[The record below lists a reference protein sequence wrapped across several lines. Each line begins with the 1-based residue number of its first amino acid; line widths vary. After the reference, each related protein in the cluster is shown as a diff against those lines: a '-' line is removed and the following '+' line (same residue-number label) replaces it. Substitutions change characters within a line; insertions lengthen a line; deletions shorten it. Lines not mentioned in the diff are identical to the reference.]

1 VPTNPRVYFDISIG
15 GKAAGRIQFELFKN
29 VTPLTAENFRQLCTG
44 EKGRS
49 RRSGKALSYKHSVF
63 HRVIPG
69 FMAQGGDFTK
79 FNGTGGESVYGHEFK
94 DENFKVRHTQPF
106 LLSMANAG
114 PNTNGSQFF
123 ITFAKAPHLDGKHVV
138 FGRVDKGQDIVRR
151 MERVKTNHS
160 DIPQNADKILV
171 TKCGHMIKKSE
182 LVEKLKKDEAVKK
195 VESGESAP
203 AQKKKQNKDKKRDVA
218 PVSDSED
225 EEEEQ
230 KIPRKASQEEVVMQE
245 EDDDDEEDAE
255 LEKKRDRAALR
266 EIIKQEKLKA
276 IEEQKLKPKENP
288 GTISKSKQKRLKLLE
303 KLKKP
308 YNRNK
313 P

>member
-15 GKAAGRIQFELFKN
+15 GQAAGRVQFELFKN

-49 RRSGKALSYKHSVF
+49 RRSGKALSYQHSMF

-123 ITFAKAPHLDGKHVV
+123 ITFEKAPHLDGKHVV

-160 DIPQNADKILV
+160 DMPQNNDRILV

-182 LVEKLKKDEAVKK
+182 LVEKLKKEEAVKK
-195 VESGESAP
+195 AARGEQAP
-203 AQKKKQNKDKKRDVA
+203 AQQVRDKVRDVSS
-218 PVSDSED
+218 VSDSED
-225 EEEEQ
+225 EDEEK
-230 KIPRKASQEEVVMQE
+230 KIPRKVSQEED
-245 EDDDDEEDAE
+245 DDDDEEDAE

-266 EIIKQEKLKA
+266 EHIKQETLKA
-276 IEEQKLKPKENP
+276 IEEEKLKPKENP
-288 GTISKSKQKRLKLLE
+288 GTISKSKQKRLALMK
-303 KLKKP
+303 KLKHGG
-308 YNRNK
+308 RT
-313 P
+313 